1 MRLLVTRPQ
10 ADGERTASVL
20 VARGHEPVLCPLLR
34 IEPVPAALGPGP
46 WDGVLLTSANAARAV
61 AVHNA
66 VARLRVLPA
75 LTVGGRTAEAARA
88 AGFASVRSADGDAA
102 DLMRLAAS
110 ESGGRGAK
118 LLYLAG
124 EDRAADLAAAL
135 APAGIAVETV
145 VIYRAAAIAQF
156 PPAIAAAL
164 GARRIDGVL
173 HYSRR
178 TADAYVGCARAA
190 GRLDAPVTHYCLAA
204 PVAEPLAAAGI
215 ADLRVAAR
223 PDESA
228 LLAML

>member
-10 ADGERTASVL
+10 ADAERTAAVL
-20 VARGHEPVLCPLLR
+20 VARGHDPVLCPLLR

-61 AVHNA
+61 AAHA
-66 VARLRVLPA
+66 GLPRLLWLPVLTA
-75 LTVGGRTAEAARA
+75 GGRTAAAARA
-88 AGFASVRSADGDAA
+88 AGFTTVRSADGDVQALA
-102 DLMRLAAS
+102 RLAA
-110 ESGGRGAK
+110 GRPGARGTK

-124 EDRAADLAAAL
+124 EDRAGDLAAAL

-145 VIYRAAAIAQF
+145 VIYRAAVLVQF
-156 PPAIAAAL
+156 PPAIADAL
-164 GARRIDGVL
+164 GAGRIDGVL

-178 TADAYVGCARAA
+178 TADAYAGCARAA
-190 GRLDAPVTHYCLAA
+190 DALGAPAAHYCLSAQ
-204 PVAEPLAAAGI
+204 VAEPLAAAGI